1 MFFCS
6 EWFASSCL
14 DPYKNVFFSDSK
26 LIPFFQVRNAQR
38 ANYSAVIVY
47 NLNSDKIIPMGGDD
61 STLIPS
67 VFIG

>member
-1 MFFCS
+1 MKKKVFIHFRS
-6 EWFASSCL
+6 LE
-14 DPYKNVFFSDSK
+14 NVIT
-26 LIPFFQVRNAQR
+26 LFQVRNAQR

-67 VFIG
+67 VFIGYPDKFFF